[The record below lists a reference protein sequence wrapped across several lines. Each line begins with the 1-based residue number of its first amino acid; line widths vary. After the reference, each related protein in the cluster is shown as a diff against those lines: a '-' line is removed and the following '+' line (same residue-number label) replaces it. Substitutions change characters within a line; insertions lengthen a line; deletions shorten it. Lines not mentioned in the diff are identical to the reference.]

1 MLKGQPRLPFDKSIS
16 HRALMLAA
24 LAHGPSALHHLA
36 VGEDV
41 ARTRACLQQLGVTI
55 EGPDAAGVTSV
66 LGRGPG
72 GLRAPDGP
80 LDCGNS
86 GTTMR
91 LMMGL
96 LASLGVRATL
106 VGDASLSA
114 RPMERVAE
122 PLRAMG
128 AVITLGPNGRAP
140 VHLHGGVP
148 LRGSSHTLTIPS
160 GQLKGALLLAALGAQ
175 GQTCLQ
181 GALGGRDHTE
191 RLLGAFGATPT
202 ISPGRIVLPGPQR
215 LSGTTVVVPQDV
227 SAAGFWLAASQLVPE
242 AHVTMAPVGLNPTR
256 TGLLTALLAM
266 GADLD
271 VRRTQAEPEPLGT
284 ITARRTRELRA
295 ITLVGDQIPPM
306 IDELPLMMVLAL
318 RAHGQTVVRDAQ
330 ELRVKETDRLEAMAE
345 NLRRMG
351 ARLTLHP
358 DGCTIVGPQPLRA
371 ASLDS
376 FGDHRIAM
384 AAGVAAMLGE
394 APSTLHRSDCV
405 AISDPQFFT
414 TYGALSGTLPRFLEP
429 TP

>member
-1 MLKGQPRLPFDKSIS
+1 
-16 HRALMLAA
+16 
-24 LAHGPSALHHLA
+24 
-36 VGEDV
+36 
-41 ARTRACLQQLGVTI
+41 
-55 EGPDAAGVTSV
+55 
-66 LGRGPG
+66 
-72 GLRAPDGP
+72 
-80 LDCGNS
+80 
-86 GTTMR
+86 
-91 LMMGL
+91 
-96 LASLGVRATL
+96 
-106 VGDASLSA
+106 
-114 RPMERVAE
+114 
-122 PLRAMG
+122 
-128 AVITLGPNGRAP
+128 
-140 VHLHGGVP
+140 
-148 LRGSSHTLTIPS
+148 
-160 GQLKGALLLAALGAQ
+160 
-175 GQTCLQ
+175 
-181 GALGGRDHTE
+181 
-191 RLLGAFGATPT
+191 
-202 ISPGRIVLPGPQR
+202 
-215 LSGTTVVVPQDV
+215 
-227 SAAGFWLAASQLVPE
+227 
-242 AHVTMAPVGLNPTR
+242 MAPVGLNPTR